1 MAVSSARIRATKT
14 WTSTPTG
21 CSDVPD
27 YNLGRA
33 HGRIEIDY
41 EGDGPDRAAEGLDR
55 VIASSDEADKS
66 LTRTQR
72 TLSDTDRQMSTS
84 GTASDIYAARLRV
97 VRQANDEVA
106 RAERDRQ
113 AVLLNSKSTL
123 DEIEAAEKRV
133 TEAKERHGRATLAER
148 DAHRSLQ
155 SEMNIGQRVVSA
167 FSDLIPNLN
176 SRMLELGTT
185 HTSVTEKTNALAR
198 VLGLTGKAV
207 AFLGPE
213 GKAAAVGLEV
223 AAKGVDKLSDSASSG
238 SSHVRDFIRDLAQF
252 ELAFGKI
259 SGLALALPSVGGLAG
274 LGGAS
279 ALQGIVE
286 VIDAVRQLSGLL
298 GLLPAAISGAAFS
311 AGTLKVA
318 FHGVGDA
325 IKDMMADDPK
335 KFLEDIAGMAPAAA
349 QSMLQIAQFRD
360 MFKLAGGAVQQSFFT
375 KIAADIAPLIQTW
388 LPAITTGMSTVAGI
402 FGEFAHQFAGIMQ
415 QPATMAAF
423 TAFVDNIAKG
433 LQALQ
438 PALAPAVSIFT
449 QLVTIGS
456 SFFQQIGGNIAAF
469 VQQFGNFINQAA
481 SNGSLQ
487 SWIQTG
493 INAFGHLVHVVESV
507 GSAFNTVM
515 SIADRFGGGGLL
527 GWLDKVTAEFDR
539 WTQSAEGQQT
549 LTSFFSTL
557 QTATQAFLPMLKPLV
572 EGVASIAEAFT
583 KLGIGIA
590 PGWQTF
596 FDTFADTM
604 KKLGPNIEGM
614 APAINTFLTGLSRA
628 FSDLMAQLGPDLP
641 RIFQSLAD
649 AFVALL
655 PQIGPVV
662 YALVGLVLNVGPQL
676 PGLFRA
682 VTDAMYE
689 LIQIMPQILV
699 LIEAFVGALTFIV
712 RTIEKVIEGVHWL
725 NDALGK
731 ELPAAIRGI
740 VDTIGNFFNDLPN
753 KALEWGKNLIQGLVR
768 GMTDGTGL
776 GLIGNAAAQ
785 VVNGIAQWF
794 QHSPAKVGPFS
805 GSGYTKIRGQMMV
818 QDMAAGMVSAQGAVA
833 AAGAST
839 AQAAAGGLAA
849 GGRRAPTAGGA
860 EGLGGALLP
869 DNIANADSSILSAYL
884 RHEFPE
890 NRGLKGL
897 AKDLGAFVQ
906 SMQSGTNFLMQYGMQ
921 QVLQTL
927 TSMPFGQKQSWSR
940 IPADVFARQQA
951 ADLQNKAFQDAN
963 KNKVSWGDI
972 GLPGGGAA
980 GAGAGAASQQTPL
993 GVTAQSS
1000 KQDIQRAIIA
1010 AGRAR
1015 GMSDAAIQTA
1025 LAVAA
1030 AESGFNPTISGGVQG
1045 SAGLVSGLYQQSP
1058 SSGWGT
1064 LDQVNNPE
1072 YAINA
1077 FYNAF
1082 AKALEKN
1089 PTDPLLA
1096 AVLTQNPQLGSG
1108 AQGSKYMGDVR
1119 NQLGLA
1125 GSILS
1130 TLGPGVKGP
1139 SWQDI
1144 QAGGAGGG
1152 VPAPVAPGSVTAS
1165 GPLTYIDEV
1174 KGWVDGNGNV
1184 FRDQAGKN
1192 PTGQSWHGPGKV
1204 SNTPTA
1210 PAAAPTTTTAGAP
1223 INLPPGTKIGADGSL
1238 AFPHG
1243 VTPPANIPKLPPG
1256 TKIGGDGSLAFPQ
1269 GVTPPASVAGAPGLS
1284 GIGLNPASQATRVP
1298 NAPNVE
1304 AGIRAIGGLPGTL
1317 YPTSGAGAYQV
1328 PAWAQQLA
1336 AAFGLTASTY
1346 SNGGS
1351 LHQMGYAF
1359 DFNDPDAPNGPSAKK
1374 DAFAQFIMQNLRQQ
1388 TLQLIYRGQ
1397 RDYALAS
1404 GQDVSSSGYYAGD
1417 LPGHTDHVHFG
1428 TDVPVLINGQVPPG
1442 SMAGFRAPGLG
1453 TSAATGLGNGVV
1465 LPNGRTVQDQ
1475 LDIANQNLSV
1485 NDRLLQAY
1493 LAGNPA
1499 LASQISAA
1507 QVPGAADQDV
1517 LAALN
1522 GIDTT
1527 IAGLQAQDAIGNKN
1541 TISALQSTQ
1550 SQIAQNQGFQQGPN
1564 MLQTLSTVAGGASN
1578 AITSVIQ
1585 AVQGGLDA
1593 MTATQ
1598 DIADRLVYG
1607 LRNTEDVNKIIDNVQ
1622 KYITFAS
1629 EVAMATGS
1637 VLNMV
1642 GSMIGAGGSGDPSG
1656 GSQGAAMALS
1666 AAGQVAQL
1674 ISGVLQGVNAAI
1686 DFGQQVYQI
1695 AGSYVG
1701 RFLSQLGAGALGT
1714 PLMGDV
1720 RFLLN
1725 KNTGQ
1730 LISYSQ
1736 DNPGNQNVKNV
1747 PGFLNQTYDYGG
1759 GYNANP
1765 GIGELNIYAGPGQ
1778 SPHDMMSEA
1787 MWLVNTG
1794 ATAGA
1799 MAPANF

>member
-1 MAVSSARIRATKT
+1 M
-14 WTSTPTG
+14 
-21 CSDVPD
+21 PD
-27 YNLGRA
+27 YSLGRA
-33 HGRIEIDY
+33 HGKIEIDY
-41 EGDGPDRAAEGLDR
+41 DGSGADRAAEGLDR

-72 TLSDTDRQMSTS
+72 TLSDTDRQLSTS
-84 GTASDIYAARLRV
+84 GSAADGYNARLREM
-97 VRQANDEVA
+97 RRASEDVA
-106 RAERDRQ
+106 AAERNHQ
-113 AVLLNSKSTL
+113 AVLRDSKSTL

-133 TEAKERHGRATLAER
+133 TEAKDRHIRATHAER

-176 SRMLELGTT
+176 SRMLQLGTT

-198 VLGLTGKAV
+198 VLGIAGKAV

-213 GKAAAVGLEV
+213 GKAASVGLEV

-259 SGLALALPSVGGLAG
+259 SGLALTLPSVGGLAG

-423 TAFVDNIAKG
+423 TGFVDNMAKG

-449 QLVTIGS
+449 QLVSIGS

-515 SIADRFGGGGLL
+515 SVADRFGGGGLL

-572 EGVASIAEAFT
+572 EGVASIATAFT
-583 KLGIGIA
+583 QLGIGIA
-590 PGWQTF
+590 PGWQAF
-596 FDTFADTM
+596 FNAFA
-604 KKLGPNIEGM
+604 
-614 APAINTFLTGLSRA
+614 S
-628 FSDLMAQLGPDLP
+628 SMAQLGPQIVGMAPALNEFLTQLARNMVALAAQIGPSLP
-641 RIFQSLAD
+641 AIFKTLAD
-649 AFVALL
+649 AFVTLL

-662 YALVGLVLNVGPQL
+662 YAFSNLLLNVGPQL
-676 PGLFRA
+676 PALFQA
-682 VTDAMYE
+682 VTDALFA
-689 LIQIMPQILV
+689 LIPIMPQIIV
-699 LIEAFVGALTFIV
+699 LIQAFVGALTIV
-712 RTIEKVIEGVHWL
+712 VDVIKGVIDGVHWL

-1256 TKIGGDGSLAFPQ
+1256 TKIGADGSLSFPQ
-1269 GVTPPASVAGAPGLS
+1269 GVTPPPSVAGAPGIS

-1298 NAPNVE
+1298 IAPNVE

-1359 DFNDPDAPNGPSAKK
+1359 DFNDPDAPNGPSQRKE
-1374 DAFAQFIMQNLRQQ
+1374 AFARFIMQNLRDQ
-1388 TLQLIYRGQ
+1388 TLQLIYRGSQ
-1397 RDYALAS
+1397 DYGIAS
-1404 GQDVSSSGYYAGD
+1404 GQVQGQGQYYTGSGGYQE
-1417 LPGHTDHVHFG
+1417 HTDHVHWG
-1428 TDVPVLINGQVPPG
+1428 TDVPVLINGQIAPG
-1442 SMAGFRAPGLG
+1442 SLVPTGLAAGVPGA
-1453 TSAATGLGNGVV
+1453 SATGLGNGVV

-1799 MAPANF
+1799 LAPANF